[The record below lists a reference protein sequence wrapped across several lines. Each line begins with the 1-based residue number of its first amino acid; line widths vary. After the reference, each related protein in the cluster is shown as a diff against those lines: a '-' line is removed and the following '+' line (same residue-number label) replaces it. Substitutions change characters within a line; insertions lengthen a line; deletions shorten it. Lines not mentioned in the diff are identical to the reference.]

1 MTRKAPRAGEI
12 MNPRPVAV
20 EDGTIVK
27 DAAELMWEH
36 DTPAAVLIDAQR
48 KPKAVLSQQG
58 LMLALLDI
66 VNHGMPAGPLRQ
78 YVDPD
83 LQTVDEKAGLLR
95 MAELFVRKGALV
107 RALPVVRDGKL
118 VGVILRR
125 DVVHG
130 VMEYLKG
137 VDDLQQRV
145 LYLSALRDIDETPHF
160 E

>member
-1 MTRKAPRAGEI
+1 MSRKAPRASDI
-12 MNPRPVAV
+12 MNARPIAV
-20 EDGTIVK
+20 EDETLVK
-27 DAAELMWEH
+27 DAAELMWQH
-36 DTPAAVLIDAQR
+36 DTPAAVLVDSER
-48 KPKAVLSQQG
+48 RPKAVLSQQG

-83 LQTVDEKAGLLR
+83 LFTVDEKAGLLR
-95 MAELFVRKGALV
+95 MAELFVRKGPEV
-107 RALPVVRDGKL
+107 RALPVVRDGRL
-118 VGVILRR
+118 VGLVLRR
-125 DVVHG
+125 EVVHG

-145 LYLSALRDIDETPHF
+145 LYLSALRDADETPFF